1 MQAKVFAI
9 LSVVIFGLAIS
20 GCNTLHGLGKDIRIT
35 GEQLEK
41 ASGGAGRGD

>member
-1 MQAKVFAI
+1 MKAKVFAI
-9 LSVVIFGLAIS
+9 ICVLFCGLVIS

-41 ASGGAGRGD
+41 AAGGRLD